1 MDVGWND
8 LGACQEGG
16 AVLPLVVGSA
26 NSALG
31 QVGRPIHAVCSL
43 SGLQE
48 GLCRALFKHRA
59 PMQLLPEA
67 VLGEQGL
74 AGQTCCFP
82 AVSKHLGD
90 PILHGDLRW
99 YQTGQR

>member
-16 AVLPLVVGSA
+16 VALPLAVGSA

-31 QVGRPIHAVCSL
+31 QVGRSIHAVCSL
-43 SGLQE
+43 TRLQE
-48 GLCRALFKHRA
+48 GLCRALFKHGA

-67 VLGEQGL
+67 ALGEQGL
-74 AGQTCCFP
+74 AFQARG
-82 AVSKHLGD
+82 ASAAGRLGM
-90 PILHGDLRW
+90 LALQHEAGC
-99 YQTGQR
+99 